1 MLRACVLCVLACAA
15 AAAADARWATFLA
28 LPNITSIE
36 TTVTTGDERYLDVLY
51 NGEESR
57 ETFLITPD
65 LTLDDVVL
73 PEGLRKFSL
82 TRVNLAALP
91 DGFQWPSTVDTIDLS
106 SNALTS
112 VPTDLMW
119 PDELKTLSLANNH
132 LADCVANLPASVTS
146 LDLGENE
153 LSCIDQCE
161 WPDALEALTLSGNP
175 LNAVEPTQSWPAQLK
190 ELRMDNTQL
199 DSVPPNLPS
208 CLQQLHLTNNHIA
221 AFPKNL
227 PSSLESL
234 SLSYNSIKSVPA
246 ALDRFPNLSVL
257 QLDNNQL
264 TSLPAKLALPTGFR
278 MLSLSNNMLKSLPA
292 NCNSW
297 LANIEIS
304 IELDGN
310 QLTALPSNVQ
320 FPDETNLANNKIKVL
335 QNMALPK
342 TFRMANNPLERIS
355 RVRVA
360 DGSFWQTSPAT
371 LKSFSMDDASFAV
384 LENMMYGFSSIEWT
398 VDAKSAAAAC
408 KAESGVLKPLND
420 GKLRVCV
427 VPGARR

>member
-1 MLRACVLCVLACAA
+1 
-15 AAAADARWATFLA
+15 
-28 LPNITSIE
+28 
-36 TTVTTGDERYLDVLY
+36 
-51 NGEESR
+51 
-57 ETFLITPD
+57 
-65 LTLDDVVL
+65 
-73 PEGLRKFSL
+73 
-82 TRVNLAALP
+82 
-91 DGFQWPSTVDTIDLS
+91 
-106 SNALTS
+106 
-112 VPTDLMW
+112 
-119 PDELKTLSLANNH
+119 
-132 LADCVANLPASVTS
+132 
-146 LDLGENE
+146 GENE

-190 ELRMDNTQL
+190 ELY
-199 DSVPPNLPS
+199 VY
-208 CLQQLHLTNNHIA
+208 C
-221 AFPKNL
+221 
-227 PSSLESL
+227 ES

-246 ALDRFPNLSVL
+246 ALDRFPNLSV
-257 QLDNNQL
+257 
-264 TSLPAKLALPTGFR
+264 
-278 MLSLSNNMLKSLPA
+278 LSLSNNMLKSLPA